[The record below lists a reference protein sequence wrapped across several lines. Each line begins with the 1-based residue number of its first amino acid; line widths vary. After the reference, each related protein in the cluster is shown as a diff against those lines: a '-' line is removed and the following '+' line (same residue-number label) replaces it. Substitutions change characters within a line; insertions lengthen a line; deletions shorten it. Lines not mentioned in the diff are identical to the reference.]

1 MYEPDPDLLAG
12 ESAEDETEDSIM
24 SPIPMGP
31 ASPFPT
37 SEDFTPKEGSPYEA
51 PVYIP
56 DDIPIPP
63 DFELRES
70 SIPGAGLGIWAKKRL
85 EVGERVGPCVAAPPA
100 TLREADFGWEVS
112 AWSPRRSRAPSM
124 YPPGSVRPSGFPGS
138 SRPALA

>member
-1 MYEPDPDLLAG
+1 MANSSGTLTNYPELK
-12 ESAEDETEDSIM
+12 TEDSIM

-31 ASPFPT
+31 PSPFPT

-70 SIPGAGLGIWAKKRL
+70 SIPGAGLGIWAKRKM
-85 EVGERVGPCVAAPPA
+85 EVGERLGPFMTVPRT
-100 TLREADFGWEVS
+100 TLKETNFGWEVRILRMIDHPHLS
-112 AWSPRRSRAPSM
+112 CAQPIYKSGESS
-124 YPPGSVRPSGFPGS
+124 PPGCPEAGGHG
-138 SRPALA
+138 